1 MNAAIRK
8 VEVLTSAICSS
19 SSGTW
24 SQVSLPCEPW
34 AKPTPTLAKPTP
46 APPVPSVTDMVRAAL
61 HQGECDLI
69 TLQAR
74 ITATGHATHSQRLRV
89 VLALLVTNGEAT
101 RRNTTWDN
109 QGGARIVWQLATPQV
124 CPDQN
129 PA

>member
-1 MNAAIRK
+1 MNMPIRK
-8 VEVLTSAICSS
+8 IEVSSA
-19 SSGTW
+19 GTLARI
-24 SQVSLPCEPW
+24 SLPCEPW
-34 AKPTPTLAKPTP
+34 AKPTPTLAKPVP

-61 HQGECDLI
+61 CQGECDLI

-74 ITATGHATHSQRLRV
+74 ITATGHATHSQRLRT

-101 RRNTTWDN
+101 RRMVSWDDH
-109 QGGARIVWQLATPQV
+109 GGARIVWQLATPQV